1 MDIMQTDNREML
13 LQCAGDGKANKYA
26 CYKSS
31 GATSCKKNNFNKPLA
46 LMITN
51 LLKPLLS
58 KSETIPIQIQQQYNI
73 IPST

>member
-1 MDIMQTDNREML
+1 MDIMRTSNTDIAL
-13 LQCAGDGKANKYA
+13 PCTGDDKANKYV

>member
-31 GATSCKKNNFNKPLA
+31 SASSHKKIIQKTQKWTEKP
-46 LMITN
+46 
-51 LLKPLLS
+51 
-58 KSETIPIQIQQQYNI
+58 
-73 IPST
+73 